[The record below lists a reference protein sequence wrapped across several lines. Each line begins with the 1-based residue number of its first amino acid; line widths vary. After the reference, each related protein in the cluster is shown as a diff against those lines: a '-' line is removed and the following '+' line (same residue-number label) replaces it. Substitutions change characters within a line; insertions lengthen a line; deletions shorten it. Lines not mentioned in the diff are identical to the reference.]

1 MLKKKE
7 LELLSMEL
15 ETESLSPEVYRYRT
29 EWGVSVVYYLFD
41 PDLIEKYIFEPV
53 YLSPADVE
61 CEGMSE
67 EEIFKAILD
76 STVKIMRTKIIP
88 FSEYF
93 REFEEFCED
102 KTKIPIIKGIA
113 KAMEGAEEEN
123 KVWCVTG
130 SLRERCASGALYQPL
145 LRQFCVS
152 QNCSGVLIGFSDN
165 DFAYLGKDNSQM
177 ASLMPSLVHGLS
189 HIVEGAEELVAMKIL
204 RYNYETDTLKV
215 FTEKV

>member
-7 LELLSMEL
+7 LELLTMEL

-29 EWGVSVVYYLFD
+29 DWGISVVYYLFD
-41 PDLIEKYIFEPV
+41 PDLLEQFIFEPV

-76 STVKIMRTKIIP
+76 STVKIMHTEIIP
-88 FSEYF
+88 FPEYF
-93 REFEEFCED
+93 REFEDICED
-102 KTKIPIIKGIA
+102 KTKIPVIKGIA

-123 KVWCVTG
+123 RVWCVTG

-145 LRQFCVS
+145 LRNFCEEHK
-152 QNCSGVLIGFSDN
+152 CSGVLIGFSDN
-165 DFAYLGKDNSQM
+165 DFAYLGKDNPQM
-177 ASLMPSLVHGLS
+177 ASLMPPLVYGLS
-189 HIVEGAEELVAMKIL
+189 HIVEDAKEIVDRKIL
-204 RYNYETDTLKV
+204 RYDYETDTFQV
-215 FTEKV
+215 F